1 MKAAIHS
8 IAKQS
13 PPLWRL
19 YLLDVIH
26 LTSMLDFL
34 YGVCYNP
41 IVERKKGR
49 VRANGLG
56 VRPLDA
62 EWSDYIYLCRKHLR
76 VTSGAATEA
85 GI

>member
-1 MKAAIHS
+1 
-8 IAKQS
+8 
-13 PPLWRL
+13 
-19 YLLDVIH
+19 
-26 LTSMLDFL
+26 MLDFL

-49 VRANGLG
+49 VKANGLG

-62 EWSDYIYLCRKHLR
+62 KWSDEYLCRKHLR
-76 VTSGAATEA
+76 ATSGAATEA